1 MKRNRSA
8 LIAILVVVTL
18 IIAVVPML
26 TVQADYGVNWQGT
39 FYNRPDVNLGGN
51 GGIQT
56 VVSGINGLNFNWGTG
71 APIVNGQAVTG
82 MGTDNFSARFTSTQ
96 NLTPGQY
103 SFVVSSDDGV
113 RLYVNGGLV
122 LDKFIGRAL
131 TTDTIS
137 VTITTSPVNLTVEY
151 FEGIDQATLQV
162 QWFLASAGGTLVYGT
177 PSVVATAVPAAAVT
191 IAGVKAEALRTG
203 PYLGASFIGEVA
215 AGTPLNPL
223 ARNKDEGIYNWYL
236 INTGTKTGWISG
248 RYVTLTGDINAIP
261 LQSTI
266 FEQIDGAPDVGVLAV
281 PRSVM
286 NLRKRPSIR
295 SARLMQIPW
304 GAETVLIGR
313 TIQAGRNFWLQ
324 VRYKDQVG
332 WIFAPYVSIRG
343 DVNSVPKL
351 NSVAAIS
358 IIKQSISG
366 RVETKTGARVP
377 LFACLWIAR

>member
-8 LIAILVVVTL
+8 FIIVLVIITT

-26 TVQADYGVNWQGT
+26 TVQADYGTNWTGRFFNNASLT
-39 FYNRPDVNLGGN
+39 DPGVD
-51 GGIQT
+51 IT
-56 VVSGINGLNFNWGTG
+56 GINGLNFNWGSG
-71 APIVNGQAVTG
+71 GPIVNGQAVPG
-82 MGTDNFSARFTSTQ
+82 IGTDNFSARFTSTQ
-96 NLTPGQY
+96 NLTPGVY

-113 RLYVNGGLV
+113 RVYVNGGVV

-131 TTDTIS
+131 TTDTIT

-151 FEGIDQATLQV
+151 FEGIDQAILQV
-162 QWFLASAGGTLVYGT
+162 QWFLVSGSTAIPGQTQVFGT
-177 PSVVATAVPAAAVT
+177 PAVVATAVPAAAIT

-203 PYLGASFIGEVA
+203 PYLGASMIGEVA

-248 RYVTLTGDINAIP
+248 RYVTLTGDVNAIP
-261 LQSTI
+261 LQSTV
-266 FEQIDGAPDVGVLAV
+266 FEQIDGAPDVGVLAI

-295 SARLMQIPW
+295 SAKLMEIPW
-304 GAETVLIGR
+304 GAETILIGR
-313 TIQAGRNFWLQ
+313 TIQAGKNFWLQ
-324 VRYKDQVG
+324 VRYNGQVG

-343 DVNSVPKL
+343 DVNAVP
-351 NSVAAIS
+351 I
-358 IIKQSISG
+358 
-366 RVETKTGARVP
+366 R
-377 LFACLWIAR
+377 

>member
-8 LIAILVVVTL
+8 FIIVLVIITTF
-18 IIAVVPML
+18 IAVVPML
-26 TVQADYGVNWQGT
+26 TVQADYGTNWQGT
-39 FYNRPDVNLGGN
+39 FYNRADLTGTGVGP
-51 GGIQT
+51 I
-56 VVSGINGLNFNWGTG
+56 SIPSGLNFAWQDS
-71 APIVNGQAVTG
+71 PPSVNGTTIPLTGCVAVAPATG
-82 MGTDNFSARFTSTQ
+82 GSDGGNSPSCNNYFSARFTSTQ

-113 RLYVNGGLV
+113 RVYVNGGLV
-122 LDKFIGRAL
+122 LDKYFGRAL
-131 TTDTIS
+131 TTDTIT

-151 FEGIDQATLQV
+151 FEGYDQANLQV
-162 QWFLASAGGTLVYGT
+162 QWFLVSGSTAIPGQTQVFGT
-177 PSVVATAVPAAAVT
+177 PAVVATAVPAAAVT

-203 PYLGASFIGEVA
+203 PYLGASMIGEVA

-261 LQSTI
+261 LQSTV

-295 SARLMQIPW
+295 SAKLMEIPW

-313 TIQAGRNFWLQ
+313 TIQAGKNFWLQ
-324 VRYKDQVG
+324 VRYNGQVG

-343 DVNSVPKL
+343 DVNAVP
-351 NSVAAIS
+351 I
-358 IIKQSISG
+358 
-366 RVETKTGARVP
+366 R
-377 LFACLWIAR
+377 

>member
-8 LIAILVVVTL
+8 LIAVLIVVTL
-18 IIAVVPML
+18 IIAIVPML
-26 TVQADYGVNWQGT
+26 TVQADYGTNWTGT
-39 FYNRPDVNLGGN
+39 FYNDTTLGTTNPGSA
-51 GGIQT
+51 QT
-56 VVSGINGLNFNWGTG
+56 IGGINGLNFNWGTG
-71 APIVNGQAVTG
+71 KPNVNGADVPG

-103 SFVVSSDDGV
+103 NFVVSSDDGV
-113 RLYVNGGLV
+113 RLYVNGAVV

-131 TTDTIS
+131 TTDTVS
-137 VTITTSPVNLTVEY
+137 VSITTSPVNLTVEY
-151 FEGIDQATLQV
+151 FEGIDQAILQV
-162 QWFLASAGGTLVYGT
+162 QWFLTSATTGGTQVFGT
-177 PSVVATAVPAAAVT
+177 PAVVATAPPALT
-191 IAGVKAEALRTG
+191 ISVSGVKAEALRTG

-215 AGTPLNPL
+215 AGTPIVPL

-236 INTGTKTGWISG
+236 VNTGTKQGWISG

-295 SARLMQIPW
+295 SAKLMEIAW

-313 TIQAGRNFWLQ
+313 TIQAGKNFWLQ
-324 VRYKDQVG
+324 VRYKGQVG
-332 WIFAPYVSIRG
+332 WIFAPFVSIRG
-343 DVNSVPKL
+343 DVNSVP
-351 NSVAAIS
+351 I
-358 IIKQSISG
+358 
-366 RVETKTGARVP
+366 R
-377 LFACLWIAR
+377 

>member
-8 LIAILVVVTL
+8 FIIVMVIITT

-26 TVQADYGVNWQGT
+26 TVQADYGTNWTGRFFNNASLT
-39 FYNRPDVNLGGN
+39 DPGVD
-51 GGIQT
+51 IT
-56 VVSGINGLNFNWGTG
+56 GINGLNFNWGSG
-71 APIVNGQAVTG
+71 GPIVNGQAVPG
-82 MGTDNFSARFTSTQ
+82 IGVDNFSARFTSTQ
-96 NLTPGQY
+96 NLTPGVY

-113 RLYVNGGLV
+113 RVYVNGGVV

-131 TTDTIS
+131 TTDTIT

-151 FEGIDQATLQV
+151 FEGIDQAILQV
-162 QWFLASAGGTLVYGT
+162 QWFLVSGSTAIPGQTQVFGT
-177 PSVVATAVPAAAVT
+177 PAVVATAVPAAAIT

-203 PYLGASFIGEVA
+203 PYLGASMIGEVA

-248 RYVTLTGDINAIP
+248 RYVTLTGDVNAIP
-261 LQSTI
+261 LQSTV
-266 FEQIDGAPDVGVLAV
+266 FEQIDGAPDVGVLAI

-295 SARLMQIPW
+295 SAKLMEIPW

-313 TIQAGRNFWLQ
+313 TIQAGKNFWLQ
-324 VRYKDQVG
+324 VRYNGQVG

-343 DVNSVPKL
+343 DVNAVP
-351 NSVAAIS
+351 I
-358 IIKQSISG
+358 
-366 RVETKTGARVP
+366 R
-377 LFACLWIAR
+377 

>member
-8 LIAILVVVTL
+8 LIVVLIVVTM
-18 IIAVVPML
+18 IIASVPMF

-39 FYNRPDVNLGGN
+39 FYNRPDL
-51 GGIQT
+51 
-56 VVSGINGLNFNWGTG
+56 SGTGVGPISIPSGLNFAWGDGPPTVPG
-71 APIVNGQAVTG
+71 ASIPLSGCVAVAPASP
-82 MGTDNFSARFTSTQ
+82 GTDGGNSPGCNNYFSARFTSTQ

-103 SFVVSSDDGV
+103 NFVVSSDDGV
-113 RLYVNGGLV
+113 RLYVNGGVV
-122 LDKFIGRAL
+122 LDKFIGRAQ
-131 TTDTIS
+131 TTDTVP

-151 FEGIDQATLQV
+151 FEGYDQANLQV
-162 QWFLASAGGTLVYGT
+162 QWFLVSSTGATQVFGT
-177 PSVVATAVPAAAVT
+177 PAVVSTAVPAAAIT
-191 IAGVKAEALRTG
+191 IAGVKAEALRSG

-248 RYVTLTGDINAIP
+248 RYVTLTGDVNAIP

-295 SARLMQIPW
+295 SAKLMEIDW

-313 TIQAGRNFWLQ
+313 TIQAGKNFWLQ
-324 VRYKDQVG
+324 VRYKGQVG

-343 DVNSVPKL
+343 DVNAVP
-351 NSVAAIS
+351 V
-358 IIKQSISG
+358 
-366 RVETKTGARVP
+366 R
-377 LFACLWIAR
+377 

>member
-1 MKRNRSA
+1 V
-8 LIAILVVVTL
+8 LVIITT
-18 IIAVVPML
+18 IIAVVPMF
-26 TVQADYGVNWQGT
+26 TVQADYGTNWTGRFFNNASLT
-39 FYNRPDVNLGGN
+39 DPGVD
-51 GGIQT
+51 IT
-56 VVSGINGLNFNWGTG
+56 GINGLNFNWGG
-71 APIVNGQAVTG
+71 GGPIVNGQAVPG
-82 MGTDNFSARFTSTQ
+82 IGTDNFSARFTSTQ
-96 NLTPGQY
+96 NLTPGVY

-113 RLYVNGGLV
+113 RLYVNGGVV

-137 VTITTSPVNLTVEY
+137 VTISTSPVNLTVEY
-151 FEGIDQATLQV
+151 FEGIDQAILQV
-162 QWFLASAGGTLVYGT
+162 QWFLVSSTTAIPGQTQVFGT
-177 PSVVATAVPAAAVT
+177 PAVVATAVPAAAIT

-261 LQSTI
+261 LQSTV

-304 GAETVLIGR
+304 GAETILIGR
-313 TIQAGRNFWLQ
+313 TIQAGKNFWLQ
-324 VRYKDQVG
+324 VRYNGQVG

-343 DVNSVPKL
+343 DVNAVP
-351 NSVAAIS
+351 I
-358 IIKQSISG
+358 
-366 RVETKTGARVP
+366 R
-377 LFACLWIAR
+377 